1 MTNIK
6 GQLVNPEFSAML
18 GCQHPGGYM
27 TETHL
32 IPKITDDFIKMH
44 EDFLVPII
52 FAQWAHHLT
61 DLAEIESGHHVL
73 DVACGTGVVARTA
86 LMEVGMRGKVTGL
99 DNNEKMLAIA
109 RKKPSSIDWKL
120 GNATALPFEDN
131 SFDRVLCQFSLM
143 FIENRI
149 AAIKELLRVCKPNG
163 KVVVSV
169 WDTLNNSRVYTA
181 LANLTRQFAGP
192 RAAMKLVAPWS
203 LGIPGK
209 MDNLLLSA
217 GVMEYECHER
227 VGIARFPSVETFVE
241 VHLRSAGEYH
251 NLDAGNL
258 EQMKRAA
265 EQVLAPHII
274 LNNQLAADLNVNIF
288 ILSPD

>member
-1 MTNIK
+1 
-6 GQLVNPEFSAML
+6 
-18 GCQHPGGYM
+18 M
-27 TETHL
+27 TERHL

-99 DNNEKMLAIA
+99 DHDEKMLAIA
-109 RKKPSSIDWKL
+109 RKKPSSIYWQL
-120 GNATALPFEDN
+120 GDAAALPFEDN

-169 WDTLNNSRVYTA
+169 WDTINNSRVYTA
-181 LANLTRQFAGP
+181 LANLTRQFAGN

-209 MDNLLLSA
+209 MDNLLFSA
-217 GVMEYECHER
+217 GVLEYECHER
-227 VGIARFPSVETFVE
+227 VGIARFPSVDTFVE

-251 NLDAGNL
+251 NLETENL
-258 EQMKRAA
+258 DRMKHAA

-274 LNNQLAADLNVNIF
+274 LNGQLAADLNVNIF
-288 ILSPD
+288 VLSPE

>member
-1 MTNIK
+1 
-6 GQLVNPEFSAML
+6 
-18 GCQHPGGYM
+18 M
-27 TETHL
+27 TETYL
-32 IPKITDDFIKMH
+32 VPKITDDFIKMH

-61 DLAEIESGHHVL
+61 DLAAIESGNHVL
-73 DVACGTGVVARTA
+73 DVACGTGVVTRAA
-86 LMEVGMRGKVTGL
+86 LMEVGMGGKVTGL
-99 DNNEKMLAIA
+99 DHDEKMLAIA
-109 RKKPSSIDWKL
+109 RKKPSSIDWRL
-120 GNATALPFEDN
+120 GDATALPFEDD

-169 WDTLNNSRVYTA
+169 WDTINHSRVYTA
-181 LANLTRQFAGP
+181 LANLTRQFAGYK
-192 RAAMKLVAPWS
+192 AAIKLVAPWS

-217 GVMEYECHER
+217 GVLEYECHER
-227 VGIARFPSVETFVE
+227 VGIARFPSVDTFVE
-241 VHLRSAGEYH
+241 IHLRSAGEYH
-251 NLDAGNL
+251 NLGAENL
-258 EQMKRAA
+258 DQMKRTA

-274 LNNQLAADLNVNIF
+274 LNGQLAADLNVNIF
-288 ILSPD
+288 VLNPE